1 MRKKPS
7 SILFPWFLSAAL
19 IVGAA
24 LSSVSHAG
32 QAVEAAADPVQGP
45 GLALPAETAAFK
57 TMFAAGEDPHAVIYE
72 IKPGDTLGAISK
84 KHHVTIDLIQRI
96 NGLTSDKIR
105 PGKKL
110 KIPSYV
116 FSVVVDKSQ
125 NTLILKGDEEVL
137 KTYQV
142 STGENNA
149 TPTGVFKVTD
159 RLVNPTWYK
168 EGAVAPYGDP
178 RNILG
183 TRWIGFDKE
192 GYGIH
197 GTTEPEKL
205 GQQVTS
211 GCVRL
216 RNEEVEELFI
226 FTASGAE
233 VTVVD

>member
-1 MRKKPS
+1 MRKWVFLA
-7 SILFPWFLSAAL
+7 LF
-19 IVGAA
+19 IGVGA
-24 LSSVSHAG
+24 LPSVSQAG
-32 QAVEAAADPVQGP
+32 QAVEAALEPAAAGLE
-45 GLALPAETAAFK
+45 LALPAETAAFK
-57 TMFAAGEDPHAVIYE
+57 VMLAAGEDPHAVVYE

-84 KHHVTIDLIQRI
+84 KHHVSIDLIKRI
-96 NGLTSDKIR
+96 NGLPSDKIR

-110 KIPSYV
+110 KIPNYK
-116 FSVVVDKSQ
+116 FSIVVDKSQ

-142 STGENNA
+142 STGENNS

-168 EGAVAPYGDP
+168 EGEVVPYGSP
-178 RNILG
+178 GHILG
-183 TRWIGFDKE
+183 TRWLGFDKE

-216 RNEEVEELFI
+216 RNEEVEELFT
-226 FTASGAE
+226 FAVSGTE

>member
-1 MRKKPS
+1 MRKTAFLAIMLGLFIPS
-7 SILFPWFLSAAL
+7 FSLAN
-19 IVGAA
+19 
-24 LSSVSHAG
+24 
-32 QAVEAAADPVQGP
+32 QAVETVAEPSQGAE
-45 GLALPAETAAFK
+45 LALRLETAAFK
-57 TMFAAGEDPHAVIYE
+57 AMFAASDDPHAVVYE
-72 IKPGDTLGAISK
+72 IKPGDTLGGISK
-84 KHHVTIDLIQRI
+84 KHHVTIDLLKRI
-96 NGLTSDKIR
+96 NGLSSNKIR

-110 KIPSYV
+110 RIPTYK

-142 STGENNA
+142 STGENGS
-149 TPTGVFKVTD
+149 TPVGVFKITD
-159 RLVNPTWYK
+159 RLVDPTWYK
-168 EGAVAPYGDP
+168 EGAVVPYGDP

-183 TRWIGFDKE
+183 TRWLGFDKE

-226 FTASGAE
+226 FTPSGTE
-233 VTVVD
+233 VTIVD

>member
-1 MRKKPS
+1 M
-7 SILFPWFLSAAL
+7 LLAA
-19 IVGAA
+19 
-24 LSSVSHAG
+24 SVSAG
-32 QAVEAAADPVQGP
+32 QTLEAPAEPAPAGP
-45 GLALPAETAAFK
+45 ELALPAETASFK
-57 TMFAAGEDPHAVIYE
+57 AMLAAGEGPHAVTYE
-72 IKPGDTLGAISK
+72 IKAGDTLGAISK
-84 KHHVTIDLIQRI
+84 KHGVTIDLIKRI

-110 KIPSYV
+110 KIPTYT

-137 KTYQV
+137 KTYAV
-142 STGENNA
+142 STGENNS
-149 TPTGVFKVTD
+149 TPAGVFKVTD

-168 EGAVAPYGDP
+168 EGEVIPYGSP
-178 RNILG
+178 GHILG
-183 TRWIGFDKE
+183 TRWLGFDKE

-216 RNEEVEELFI
+216 RNEDVEELFV
-226 FTASGAE
+226 FARSGTE
-233 VTVVD
+233 VTIVD

>member
-1 MRKKPS
+1 LRKW
-7 SILFPWFLSAAL
+7 IFLALFIGASAL
-19 IVGAA
+19 P
-24 LSSVSHAG
+24 SVSQAG
-32 QAVEAAADPVQGP
+32 QAVEAAPEPAAVGP
-45 GLALPAETAAFK
+45 ELALPAETAAFQA
-57 TMFAAGEDPHAVIYE
+57 MLASGEDPHAVVYE

-84 KHHVTIDLIQRI
+84 KHHVSIDLIKRI
-96 NGLTSDKIR
+96 NGLASDKIR

-110 KIPSYV
+110 KIPNYK
-116 FSVVVDKSQ
+116 FSIVVDKSQ

-142 STGENNA
+142 STGENNS
-149 TPTGVFKVTD
+149 TPTGVFKITD

-168 EGAVAPYGDP
+168 EGAVVPYGSP
-178 RNILG
+178 GHILG
-183 TRWIGFDKE
+183 TRWLGFDKE

-205 GQQVTS
+205 GLQVTS

-216 RNEEVEELFI
+216 RNEEVEELFT
-226 FTASGAE
+226 FAVSGTE